1 MHDAIRNDLHLLQ
14 QRIES
19 LYDARPEDD
28 EDYQN
33 GLNFAVSGIEQAI
46 GAVGGGRERW
56 PSAGTSLEG
65 IASAQ
70 SELHARLATRD
81 ASTDTTSATRQRLA
95 MASHLLAQACALLAG
110 D

>member
-1 MHDAIRNDLHLLQ
+1 MHESICNDLHLLQ

-33 GLNFAVSGIEQAI
+33 GLNFAVSGIEQAR

-56 PSAGTSLEG
+56 SSAGTSLEG

-70 SELHARLATRD
+70 AELHARLATRD

-95 MASHLLAQACALLAG
+95 LANHLLVQACALLAG